1 MEKSEFFFS
10 NSGGE
15 YSMTQNS
22 ASIKEKIK
30 NFNYIKMEASTRKKR
45 ILSKLKDR

>member
-22 ASIKEKIK
+22 ESVEEKIK
-30 NFNYIKMEASTRKKR
+30 NFNYIKMESIHKKKKN
-45 ILSKLKDR
+45 IK